1 MTLALDMIDVSV
13 NLRRK
18 GQLFNIVDRVNI
30 SLRPGETL
38 GVVGESGCGKS
49 VMAST
54 IAGITP
60 GNLEVTGQILLDG
73 KDMLKLSEREMTGI
87 RGKRVG
93 MIFQDPFSWLNP
105 VMTVGDHLV
114 DVLVRHENL
123 SRHAA
128 KTRAV
133 ELLDLV
139 RIPEPQRRVGDY
151 PHEFSG
157 GMCQRVAVAC
167 AIATKPALLIA
178 DEPTTALDV
187 TIQAQILR
195 LIVSLQREHNIALL
209 LISHD
214 LGLIAE
220 AADRVVV
227 MYRGRKVEEQ
237 PITGI
242 FQNPLHPYTR
252 ALIRTRPEL
261 WKFEDYLGEIPG
273 MVPALEDRVTGCAF
287 ANRCDVARPECSR
300 EAPALRQIGTADV
313 ACLYA

>member
-1 MTLALDMIDVSV
+1 MTFALEMIDVSV
-13 NLRRK
+13 NLGRN
-18 GQLFNIVDRVNI
+18 GQRLNIVDRVNI

-38 GVVGESGCGKS
+38 GIVGESGCGKS

-54 IAGITP
+54 VAGITP

-73 KDMLKLSEREMTGI
+73 KDLLKMSEGEMTDI

-114 DVLVRHENL
+114 DVLVRHENI
-123 SRHAA
+123 SRRAA
-128 KTRAV
+128 KMRAV

-139 RIPEPQRRVGDY
+139 RIAEPQRRVGDY

-167 AIATKPALLIA
+167 AIATQPALLIA

-187 TIQAQILR
+187 TIQAQILD
-195 LIVSLQREHNIALL
+195 LIVSLQDEHNIALM

-220 AADRVVV
+220 AADRVAV

-242 FQNPLHPYTR
+242 FENPLHPYTR

-261 WKFEDYLGEIPG
+261 WKFDEYLGEIPG
-273 MVPALEDRVTGCAF
+273 MVPALEERVVGCSF
-287 ANRCDVARPECSR
+287 ANRCEMARPECGR
-300 EAPALRQIGTADV
+300 QIPALRQIGAADV